1 MATSTI
7 VVAGVYKV
15 THIISSAG
23 TYAKILGA
31 YHKDTKQEVA
41 IKVGED
47 LKGTLKNEIKV
58 YKHLLDK
65 NSNGPVLHLSG
76 KEGKFTYLVMDKMGP
91 SLKDESSNYIKDVP
105 KVILLGLQLLNLVQ
119 QLHTVANVVHGDIK
133 PDNFVFSLPKSLT
146 EGKDLCDDLEHRLEK
161 ELTATHR
168 GSQGAL
174 KRPILIDYGLSHIIS
189 DPPPYASIVGSP
201 RYASLRILKLYEND
215 LKKGDDKQFILPTII
230 LPTII
235 LPTII
240 LPTIIL
246 PTIILPTIILPTVWD
261 DLESLGYTLIY
272 LLKGSLPA
280 SKEAYVYDADLPGE
294 FLLWINY
301 CRQNNVVDHISKEK
315 PNYAYLKLLLL
326 NLYKLLTSK

>member
-31 YHKDTKQEVA
+31 YHKETKQEVA

-58 YKHLLDK
+58 YDYLADK
-65 NSNGPVLHLSG
+65 NYTGPTLLHLSG

-105 KVILLGLQLLNLVQ
+105 KVILLGIQLLNLVQ
-119 QLHTVANVVHGDIK
+119 QLHTVAGVVHGDIK

-146 EGKDLCDDLEHRLEK
+146 EESKDESNDAENRVEK
-161 ELTATHR
+161 GLTEANR
-168 GSQGAL
+168 GSRGV
-174 KRPILIDYGLSHIIS
+174 PVLIDYGLSHIIS

-201 RYASLRILKLYEND
+201 RYASLRILKLYEKD
-215 LKKGDDKQFILPTII
+215 
-230 LPTII
+230 
-235 LPTII
+235 
-240 LPTIIL
+240 
-246 PTIILPTIILPTVWD
+246 
-261 DLESLGYTLIY
+261 
-272 LLKGSLPA
+272 
-280 SKEAYVYDADLPGE
+280 
-294 FLLWINY
+294 
-301 CRQNNVVDHISKEK
+301 
-315 PNYAYLKLLLL
+315 
-326 NLYKLLTSK
+326 

>member
-31 YHKDTKQEVA
+31 YHKETKQEVA

-58 YKHLLDK
+58 YEHLAKEFGKEKDK
-65 NSNGPVLHLSG
+65 NYNGPTLLHLSG

-105 KVILLGLQLLNLVQ
+105 KVILLGIQLLNLVQ
-119 QLHTVANVVHGDIK
+119 QLHTVAGVVHGDIK

-146 EGKDLCDDLEHRLEK
+146 EEGKDGCDDAENRVEK
-161 ELTATHR
+161 GLTEANR
-168 GSQGAL
+168 GSRGV
-174 KRPILIDYGLSHIIS
+174 PVLIDYGLSHIIS

-215 LKKGDDKQFILPTII
+215 LKKDDDKRV
-230 LPTII
+230 
-235 LPTII
+235 
-240 LPTIIL
+240 
-246 PTIILPTIILPTVWD
+246 ILPTIILPTVWD
-261 DLESLGYTLIY
+261 DLESLGYTLVY
-272 LLKGSLPA
+272 LLKGTLPA

-301 CRQNNVVDHISKEK
+301 CRQNNVVAKEK

>member
-31 YHKDTKQEVA
+31 YHKETKQEVA

-58 YKHLLDK
+58 YAHLFDK
-65 NSNGPVLHLSG
+65 GKDNHGHPRLHLSG

-105 KVILLGLQLLNLVQ
+105 KVILLGIQLLNLVQ
-119 QLHTVANVVHGDIK
+119 QLHTVAGVVHGDIK
-133 PDNFVFSLPKSLT
+133 PDNFVFSL
-146 EGKDLCDDLEHRLEK
+146 DRCDDVEK
-161 ELTATHR
+161 VFT
-168 GSQGAL
+168 AL
-174 KRPILIDYGLSHIIS
+174 KRPLLIDYGLSHIIS

-215 LKKGDDKQFILPTII
+215 LKKDDDKRV
-230 LPTII
+230 
-235 LPTII
+235 
-240 LPTIIL
+240 IL

-261 DLESLGYTLIY
+261 DLESLGYTLVY

-280 SKEAYVYDADLPGE
+280 SKETYVYDADLPGE

-301 CRQNNVVDHISKEK
+301 CRQNNVVAKEK

-326 NLYKLLTSK
+326 NLYKMLTSK

>member
-1 MATSTI
+1 MATTI

-15 THIISSAG
+15 THIISSVG
-23 TYAKILGA
+23 NYAKILGA
-31 YHKDTKQEVA
+31 YHKETKQEVA

-58 YKHLLDK
+58 YEHLAKEFGKEKDK
-65 NSNGPVLHLSG
+65 NHTGPTLLHLSG

-105 KVILLGLQLLNLVQ
+105 KVILLGIQLLNLVQ
-119 QLHTVANVVHGDIK
+119 QLHTVAGVVHGDIK
-133 PDNFVFSLPKSLT
+133 PDNFVFSLPT
-146 EGKDLCDDLEHRLEK
+146 EESKDESDDAKNGLRN
-161 ELTATHR
+161 AN
-168 GSQGAL
+168 QGAL
-174 KRPILIDYGLSHIIS
+174 KRPVPILIDYGLSHIIS

-215 LKKGDDKQFILPTII
+215 LKKGDDKRV
-230 LPTII
+230 
-235 LPTII
+235 
-240 LPTIIL
+240 
-246 PTIILPTIILPTVWD
+246 ILPTIILPTVWD

-301 CRQNNVVDHISKEK
+301 CRQNNVVAKEK